1 MKRRILLGLFTL
13 LVLSFVI
20 VLLQGR
26 DDFITFY
33 IAGLKLLHGQAHTL
47 YRVDSYPRGIPFVR
61 PAWQALVFVPFSL
74 LSYKIAFYAWTAVS
88 LVLFGLSVWLMK
100 DDLRRVFLEQAS
112 VFRRLVILALLIPA
126 GKTLVLGQ
134 DTAVFLLLLV
144 MALRASKEKH
154 DVQAGI
160 WFGLASIDLHLIV
173 LALIFALFRGRF
185 KMILTVA
192 ATGTFLLILSFV
204 VGRPGWIVACLHSQA
219 NSSTFVGIDTLRYAL
234 TLFGLNNLEIGAIL
248 LIGVIL
254 SFRLVWKLPF
264 ENGAAWL
271 VVASVFFAW
280 HAFGYDYV
288 AALPALAQTR
298 SLPPAQSTESKQY

>member
-1 MKRRILLGLFTL
+1 MKRGILLGIFTL
-13 LVLSFVI
+13 LVLLFVI

-33 IAGLKLLHGQAHTL
+33 IAGLKVLHGQANTL

-74 LSYKIAFYAWTAVS
+74 LTYKTAFYAWTVVS
-88 LVLFGLSVWLMK
+88 LTLFGLSVWLMK
-100 DDLRRVFLEQAS
+100 HALRKIFLEQAS
-112 VFRRLVILALLIPA
+112 VLRRLAILGLLIPA

-144 MALRASKEKH
+144 MALRASKENR

-173 LALIFALFRGRF
+173 LALLLALFRGRF
-185 KMILTVA
+185 RMILAVA
-192 ATGTFLLILSFV
+192 ATGTCLLLLSFA
-204 VGRPGWIVACLHSQA
+204 VGGPGWILACLHSQA
-219 NSSTFVGIDTLRYAL
+219 TSSTFVGIDTLRYAL
-234 TLFGLNNLEIGAIL
+234 TLCGLNNLAIL
-248 LIGVIL
+248 VIL
-254 SFRLVWKLPF
+254 SIGIILSFWLVWKLPF

-288 AALPALAQTR
+288 AALPAFVQTR
-298 SLPPAQSTESKQY
+298 KDSAHSG